1 MAGPAARHAG
11 LDDAVGHLQGEDRV
25 KADAVAL
32 QGFGLSDGT
41 GYAVQDEAACAV
53 GLGQPL
59 LDDTDDDLIRNQ
71 LARVHIAL
79 GLQADGS
86 ALLDG
91 CAQDIAGGDG
101 GDAHLR
107 LIISD
112 WVPLPAP
119 GAPKRDFH
127 PDSPYSRKPL

>member
-101 GDAHLR
+101 WDAQLAADNLR
-107 LIISD
+107 L
-112 WVPLPAP
+112 
-119 GAPKRDFH
+119 GALAGARCA
-127 PDSPYSRKPL
+127 